1 MTVTETP
8 IPPSERLVTLDVLRG
23 FALFGILVVNWTLDW
38 QPDSEPWH
46 VTGTANVVTSWFVW
60 LVASSK
66 FWNIFSFLF
75 AAGFVLQIDRL
86 RSRNAKVVSI
96 YSRRL
101 IVLFLIGA
109 ANLIF
114 GPADVVYIYAMLGFM
129 LLLMEKQPPT
139 KSLPFLAITVML
151 LLWAYDVWTDW
162 ETTIPQADVIA
173 ESTVW
178 GGEISERLWN
188 EWQRARQSGTFLEV
202 TAVKAEMF
210 WTWSL
215 RRWGT
220 FLGFIPIFLI
230 GLYAGRRRIFFNI
243 AENRLFFRHVT
254 WWAFSVGIIT
264 SILSTAI
271 YGATDTSYITKN
283 MADLLLQV
291 SSTALSFFYIGG
303 ITLLLEDPKWLKR
316 LQPLA
321 IVGRMAL
328 TNYLLHSVA
337 FVLLFYGYG
346 LGLVGKIG
354 AFGAFMMT
362 LPFFLIQVILSSYWL
377 KRFRFGPAEW
387 FWRTLTYGKP
397 QPMRLAS

>member
-129 LLLMEKQPPT
+129 LLLMEKRPPT
-139 KSLPFLAITVML
+139 KSLPFLAIAVML
-151 LLWAYDVWTDW
+151 LLWAYDVWTGW
-162 ETTIPQADVIA
+162 ETTTPQADVVA
-173 ESTVW
+173 ESTAW
-178 GGEISERLWN
+178 GGTLV
-188 EWQRARQSGTFLEV
+188 SGCGMNGNGLTKAGLFL
-202 TAVKAEMF
+202 
-210 WTWSL
+210 
-215 RRWGT
+215 R
-220 FLGFIPIFLI
+220 
-230 GLYAGRRRIFFNI
+230 
-243 AENRLFFRHVT
+243 
-254 WWAFSVGIIT
+254 
-264 SILSTAI
+264 
-271 YGATDTSYITKN
+271 
-283 MADLLLQV
+283 
-291 SSTALSFFYIGG
+291 
-303 ITLLLEDPKWLKR
+303 
-316 LQPLA
+316 
-321 IVGRMAL
+321 
-328 TNYLLHSVA
+328 
-337 FVLLFYGYG
+337 
-346 LGLVGKIG
+346 
-354 AFGAFMMT
+354 
-362 LPFFLIQVILSSYWL
+362 
-377 KRFRFGPAEW
+377 
-387 FWRTLTYGKP
+387 
-397 QPMRLAS
+397 